1 MERLLMGY
9 NKYHNPYVKLQEWN
23 IAVSK
28 QSNVCWIG
36 GISHQY
42 LGKCISNDLLLCIH
56 IPQSAHHETDS
67 NSRIELDLFPII
79 DFGNWNRFPSLISTS
94 PKPLIEATMNK
105 VWGAGKSIFSAEL
118 KSGRWEGAN
127 KLNWSNSRGVDSSH
141 ATWTRVRLESLFL
154 WLVTWLG
161 LAKKWLA
168 TWLGLARKWLVT
180 NASQKLLERPRDLI
194 NL

>member
-1 MERLLMGY
+1 MGY

-79 DFGNWNRFPSLISTS
+79 DFGNWNRFPSLPSLDIVSVTSSALPKIEKHTHSWTLTST
-94 PKPLIEATMNK
+94 PPPWTLP
-105 VWGAGKSIFSAEL
+105 VWRHPHSNGGWSVPVTHTLHRCLL
-118 KSGRWEGAN
+118 KSP
-127 KLNWSNSRGVDSSH
+127 
-141 ATWTRVRLESLFL
+141 FL
-154 WLVTWLG
+154 CRQR
-161 LAKKWLA
+161 A
-168 TWLGLARKWLVT
+168 
-180 NASQKLLERPRDLI
+180 
-194 NL
+194 

>member
-1 MERLLMGY
+1 MGY

-23 IAVSK
+23 IAISK

-79 DFGNWNRFPSLISTS
+79 DFGNWNRFPSLEFSSRDFTPALYPKVAFTLGGREACNTS
-94 PKPLIEATMNK
+94 
-105 VWGAGKSIFSAEL
+105 
-118 KSGRWEGAN
+118 N
-127 KLNWSNSRGVDSSH
+127 KLSHEMHTSQPRVPFMNTRNAWKLFTMINYTLCIFTSLYVIHLGARVMEYVWWKGVLIPIWNSCIMH
-141 ATWTRVRLESLFL
+141 IFL
-154 WLVTWLG
+154 
-161 LAKKWLA
+161 
-168 TWLGLARKWLVT
+168 
-180 NASQKLLERPRDLI
+180 NFKLY
-194 NL
+194 